1 MPKNRFEEVTL
12 TLAFDHQILICLFFD
27 SVHAKI
33 EETIPEKWF
42 FMPLAT
48 AVPRRGMEE
57 LITVSYKN
65 VPQ

>member
-1 MPKNRFEEVTL
+1 MAKNRL

-27 SVHAKI
+27 SVYAKI
-33 EETIPEKWF
+33 EENFPEKWL

>member
-1 MPKNRFEEVTL
+1 MAKNGL

-27 SVHAKI
+27 SVYAKI
-33 EETIPEKWF
+33 EETIPEKWL

-48 AVPRRGMEE
+48 DVPRRGMEE

>member
-27 SVHAKI
+27 SVYAKI
-33 EETIPEKWF
+33 EETIPEKWP